1 MEVTSDFQL
10 HLPQLIF
17 ILLLIMFHARL
28 TTENL
33 RVKLNG
39 KGP

>member
-1 MEVTSDFQL
+1 MEVASDFPL
-10 HLPQLIF
+10 YPPQLIF

-33 RVKLNG
+33 RAKLNR